1 MDRAPSPSGGLL
13 RALGPG
19 WRVALACLLLWAGLL
34 AAPAATAGA
43 AAAAVTTA
51 TPATP
56 ATPTGL
62 PAAAVA
68 AAARLAEQ
76 AARATAP
83 DGARIVATPGALDA
97 RLRLAPCDRVEPLLV
112 PGQPAW
118 GRTRIALRCTAGTV
132 AWRVFLPVEVQ
143 VLAPALVSRGPLP
156 AGVRLEADQFH
167 VAQVDWGAAA
177 EPPLADIQQLTG
189 RTLARA
195 LAAGQPA
202 RRGDL
207 QSRQWFAS
215 GETVRVVAIGPGYSV
230 STEGQALGG
239 GIEGQP
245 VRVRT
250 ESGRVLVG
258 RPVGAHRV
266 EVAL

>member
-1 MDRAPSPSGGLL
+1 MPGPSSLPHAPFRAF
-13 RALGPG
+13 GPG
-19 WRVALACLLLWAGLL
+19 WRAWLACLLLWTGVI
-34 AAPAATAGA
+34 AAPAATAATAASAASA
-43 AAAAVTTA
+43 AA
-51 TPATP
+51 PA
-56 ATPTGL
+56 GL

-68 AAARLAEQ
+68 AAVRLAEQ

-97 RLRLAPCDRVEPLLV
+97 RLRLAPCERVESLLV

-118 GRTRIALRCTAGTV
+118 GRTRVALRCAAGAV
-132 AWRVFLPVEVQ
+132 AWRVFLPVQVQ

-167 VAQVDWGAAA
+167 VAQVDWGSAS
-177 EPPLADIQQLTG
+177 EPPLADIQSLTG

-258 RPVGAHRV
+258 RAVGAHRV